1 MYCTTSL
8 TNDLLISSFS
18 LRAKNFSQTKR
29 SSQRRLICGI
39 ERPLVAKLTHSY
51 RIPLNSAADT
61 YSSVMFLSLDLA
73 SLIFSCRFLSIFF
86 LRSFFSL
93 WRETQGEWRSK
104 KNKSSPRVCVRMLT
118 RRMYVKTV
126 LLLTDVSE
134 LFELG
139 ALAFLRYRGQLLNQ
153 LHGDRRGESHFFTIS
168 DVIPYFER
176 YLPLTPTKYAEI

>member
-1 MYCTTSL
+1 MGKKFQSNQAQHPAAVNLWYWATSGGQ
-8 TNDLLISSFS
+8 TNTQLQDSS
-18 LRAKNFSQTKR
+18 
-29 SSQRRLICGI
+29 
-39 ERPLVAKLTHSY
+39 H
-51 RIPLNSAADT
+51 SAADT

-93 WRETQGEWRSK
+93 WRATQREWGSK
-104 KNKSSPRVCVRMLT
+104 KQNKSSTRVCVRTLT

-153 LHGDRRGESHFFTIS
+153 LHGDRRGESHFSTIS
-168 DVIPYFER
+168 DIIPYFEW
-176 YLPLTPTKYAEI
+176 YLPLAPTKYAEIERHTDLKTY